1 MPSFLSRLTP
11 RSRLVALLLLLA
23 PVALCLEAQPHQ
35 AAVDRSLASR
45 DTNTLIEGKL
55 VAVYSKA
62 HLDSLWKA
70 NKVPK
75 AISKVRYSVEV
86 YEILY
91 WTSWH
96 DGSRIQASGL
106 YYLPQ
111 EKRNALPLV
120 SFNHGSRSNRRTD
133 VELESEAIITTALAA
148 DGYAAL
154 LPDYIGLGRDQ
165 GRHLYQHAPT
175 EAMATIDML
184 RAVRALNRK
193 LGVGTNGQ
201 LFLSG
206 YSQGGHA
213 AMATHKWIETHFADE
228 FPLTASAPL
237 SGAYDMEGTQAESMF
252 REYSRP
258 GYFAFLIWGM
268 NEAYGMYPDLRDA
281 LKPEYAEAVASILD
295 RDNFSLREL
304 GKVMPAVPAEIIRPE
319 ILEAYAQDPNFPM
332 RLAMRENSLVNW
344 APTRPMLLCYCDAD
358 EQVDPRNAQV
368 AYDRMREL
376 GSESVRIR
384 RVSRKMTHRD
394 CAPYAAF
401 YAKMYFDSFVKG
413 SEKGR
418 KGPVGKRMLMSVGKM
433 TYKPD

>member
-1 MPSFLSRLTP
+1 M
-11 RSRLVALLLLLA
+11 ALL
-23 PVALCLEAQPHQ
+23 ALIALRLEGQPYQ
-35 AAVDRSLASR
+35 GATDRSLASS
-45 DTNTLIEGKL
+45 DTNTLIEAQR

-86 YEILY
+86 YEVLY
-91 WTSWH
+91 WTSWY

-106 YYLPQ
+106 YYFPLEQ
-111 EKRNALPLV
+111 RNALPLV
-120 SFNHGSRSNRRTD
+120 SFNHGSRSDRRTE
-133 VELESEAIITTALAA
+133 VELKSEAIITTALAA

-154 LPDYIGLGRDQ
+154 MPDYIGLGTDQ
-165 GRHLYQHAPT
+165 GRHLYQHAAT

-193 LGVGTNGQ
+193 LGVSTSGQ

-213 AMATHKWIETHFADE
+213 AMATHKWIETHFAGE
-228 FPLTASAPL
+228 FSLTASAPL
-237 SGAYDMEGTQAESMF
+237 SGAYDMEGVQAESMF

-258 GYFAFLIWGM
+258 GYFAFLLWGM
-268 NEAYGMYPDLRDA
+268 NEVYGMYPDLRDA
-281 LKPEYAEAVASILD
+281 LVPEYAETVVSILD
-295 RDNFSLREL
+295 RDDFSLREL
-304 GKVMPAVPAEIIRPE
+304 GRVMPAVPAEIIRPE
-319 ILEAYAQDPNFPM
+319 VLQAYQDDPNFPM
-332 RLAMRENSLVNW
+332 RLAMRENSLTQW
-344 APTRPMLLCYCDAD
+344 APERPMMLCYCDAD

-368 AYDRMREL
+368 AYNAMRDL
-376 GSESVRIR
+376 GSESVRLR

-418 KGPVGKRMLMSVGKM
+418 KGPLGKRMLISVGKM
-433 TYKPD
+433 TYKAD